1 MQVEDIICTYKEY
14 WRGSSGFVK
23 TAESSFKVNNM
34 YINNMIESSTYFSQ
48 LGGYMN
54 IEQKPNRRFGLVPT
68 KIVCVS
74 ICGAIKKVFT
84 FNYNQA
90 RV

>member
-14 WRGSSGFVK
+14 RRGSSGFVK
-23 TAESSFKVNNM
+23 TAESSFKV
-34 YINNMIESSTYFSQ
+34 NNMIESSTYFSQ

-54 IEQKPNRRFGLVPT
+54 IEQKPNRRFGLVQT

>member
-1 MQVEDIICTYKEY
+1 MQINNIICNYKEY
-14 WRGSSGFVK
+14 RRGSNNFVK
-23 TAESSFKVNNM
+23 TVDTSFEVNDTYIKNM
-34 YINNMIESSTYFSQ
+34 VESSTYFSQ
-48 LGGYMN
+48 LGGYMH